1 MDGIGSY
8 AQPVDNL
15 IDCGCERWWQ
25 FKQSRG
31 DGMNMSDGDFRSKG
45 RTSKDELLRRLEEV
59 MLDGDGNHND
69 ATPGLSEAER
79 LARDAVPP
87 KRRVDGEMVGTP
99 RQKPM
104 TSAMMEFAK
113 RLIEGKTQLE
123 AYQSAYPNAK
133 ANERTLK
140 TAAWKLTQDPRI
152 QRMLQEH
159 WGQTVEALTDDAV
172 AVKRYVIKSLL
183 DLSKD
188 AKQEGSKLK
197 ALELMGKSVGMFKPA
212 QAEEEES
219 LTAEQLKQELAKHLK
234 LVGNVRRIT
243 KAQIIDVP
251 SSTVIGASVQA
262 EPSVRET

>member
-1 MDGIGSY
+1 MD
-8 AQPVDNL
+8 
-15 IDCGCERWWQ
+15 
-25 FKQSRG
+25 
-31 DGMNMSDGDFRSKG
+31 MSNGQDWNKG
-45 RTSKDELLRRLEEV
+45 KSNKDELLRRLEE
-59 MLDGDGNHND
+59 LTEGTGLNGHGE
-69 ATPGLSEAER
+69 APELSEAER
-79 LARDAVPP
+79 MARDAVAP
-87 KRRVDGEMVGTP
+87 KRRVDGELPGTP

-123 AYQSAYPNAK
+123 AYKDAYPNAK

-140 TAAWKLTQDPRI
+140 TSAWKLAQDVRI

-172 AVKRYVIKSLL
+172 AVKRYVIKNLL
-183 DLSKD
+183 ELSKN

-197 ALELMGKSVGMFKPA
+197 ALEMMGKSVGMFRPT
-212 QAEEEES
+212 QAEEEEA
-219 LTAEQLKQELAKHLK
+219 LTADQLKQELAKHLK

-251 SSTVIGASVQA
+251 SSTIISSVQA